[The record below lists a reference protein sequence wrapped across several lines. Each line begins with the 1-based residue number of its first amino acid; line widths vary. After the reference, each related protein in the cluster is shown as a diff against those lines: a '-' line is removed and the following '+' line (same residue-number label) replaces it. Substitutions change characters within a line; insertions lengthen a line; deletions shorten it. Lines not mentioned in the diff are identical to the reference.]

1 MNENPPSNTEQ
12 DTTGESAR
20 VRLGGSGSAEEKI
33 GVGKKTGLYG
43 CGLLI
48 LSIALVI
55 IVLAFTG
62 IYNPFQ
68 GSENVGP

>member
-1 MNENPPSNTEQ
+1 MNENQPTNTEQ
-12 DTTGESAR
+12 NNRGESAR
-20 VRLGGSGSAEEKI
+20 VRSGVAGSAEEKI

-48 LSIALVI
+48 LAIVLVI
-55 IVLAFTG
+55 IVMTFTG

-68 GSENVGP
+68 GTENVGP